1 MSDMFLLGLTA
12 EGLRYTA
19 NTKAEG
25 QKEITSVLAIMSDPD
40 HPIQNE
46 LTKKSNKDYNWVES

>member
-1 MSDMFLLGLTA
+1 MSDMCLLGLTA

-19 NTKAEG
+19 NTEAEG

-40 HPIQNE
+40 HPTNLQFRMN
-46 LTKKSNKDYNWVES
+46 